1 LRQGIQCDAVWDLV
15 AIHGESEALGSK
27 LLMGDDMP
35 PSVIEP
41 IVQDYSKDLPRIR
54 VPDPCK
60 DGRLPNL
67 LAIISR
73 LKELCE
79 GRIPVLGYCHAPFS
93 HVDFGVAREE
103 VGDDLG
109 C

>member
-1 LRQGIQCDAVWDLV
+1 MWDLV

-27 LLMGDDMP
+27 LLIPDDMP

-54 VPDPCK
+54 IPNPCK
-60 DGRLPNL
+60 DEGLPNL

-79 GRIPVLGYCHAPFS
+79 SHILVLGYCQAPFG